1 MGGSEESVPVKAAAK
16 VYSGSMVGDSAG
28 FGRGLVAGDVFRGH
42 ALEQRDNTDGS
53 AGDLNVKVKHG
64 RYRLEAEVTGAS
76 AVTDVTK
83 DVYASDDQTLTLTKG
98 SNSFVG
104 KGVRW
109 LTGTTC
115 VVEFRSGEG
124 ASDVTDHEHTAGTDG
139 GPLTSPRVI
148 TGINAV
154 NGLALLKVT
163 AAGTAVNEFTLA
175 NAATAGDPA
184 LTATGGDTDI
194 SALIAAKGAGE
205 VKLGQATSAGVRLV
219 ADQPILDS
227 AGLELLK
234 FTKTST
240 AVNELTLANAA
251 TGGDPP
257 RIGAG
262 ETEGSGLFAGKG
274 AGEGKRGQATSVGVR
289 LVADQP
295 ILDSAGLALIKFT
308 KTTTAVNWLQVVN
321 QSTGVSPS
329 LESEGEADIGL
340 TVRAKGTGTL
350 QLGRVTGSVQI
361 GTVGTDLL
369 GFYGTTPVTQPTT
382 NADPGACAGMTHG
395 AGPGADGTTPA
406 GAEYNLA
413 RADLDALKTAVD
425 ANKAAIDAINAD
437 FAILGL
443 TA

>member
-1 MGGSEESVPVKAAAK
+1 VVGSEESVPVKAAAK

-227 AGLELLK
+227 AGL
-234 FTKTST
+234 
-240 AVNELTLANAA
+240 
-251 TGGDPP
+251 
-257 RIGAG
+257 
-262 ETEGSGLFAGKG
+262 
-274 AGEGKRGQATSVGVR
+274 
-289 LVADQP
+289 
-295 ILDSAGLALIKFT
+295 ALIKFT

-369 GFYGTTPVTQPTT
+369 GFYGTTPVTPPTT

-395 AGPGADGTTPA
+395 AGTGADGTTPA